1 MDHTTKA
8 ATLARLA
15 AENPAALSPSGWQ
28 SVKAGA
34 GPWPPAS
41 ASPGGSD
48 APNGFD
54 SAMVLSH
61 PSGLIVH
68 GPGASEVIRQARGE
82 IYNSAVYAVLRS
94 KTEAYTE
101 PPLRVW
107 RGPYGDIAS
116 SDIMPDH
123 PANAIIQ
130 RSASEWVPTLQ
141 FRQALRWGLDTW
153 GDYYAVKIR
162 AGGGSVLEN
171 VTGPVIGLWG
181 VAGDVMQPTRRKGAA
196 APITHYLWDIGTAHP
211 VEVPLENVMHWRNG
225 SDPRNPLMGMGPLRL
240 IMREIMTDSE
250 ADAFVHFFL
259 KNSGVPGLVFSPAGT
274 IPFAP
279 STVEG
284 IKESVRARTS
294 GGNRGDVFVLS
305 QPGQVSQYQFD
316 PGAMDLGPVWRHT
329 ESRIAAVL
337 GWPAFL
343 AGLQVGQELKYSN
356 ASEAREYATETTL
369 MSHWA
374 QDGQVWDKGL
384 RDAFRLRPDEY
395 IAHDWT
401 VVRALQQDMQQKWTR
416 EKEQIELGALGL
428 GEWRASQGWGPL
440 PEDDPGLLV
449 GDKANIVSLIKS
461 VGMGEIAPDAARAV
475 LVSAFR
481 LSDAQALAMVPNT
494 AAPKPTPA
502 SASGKGLGGD
512 PETKAADKSVKVS
525 EDDID
530 DAISAWDR
538 WATENAP
545 AYVGMLD

>member
-1 MDHTTKA
+1 MDSTTKA

-15 AENPAALSPSGWQ
+15 SENPGALSPSGWQ
-28 SVKAGA
+28 SLKSGV
-34 GPWPPAS
+34 GPWPPAT
-41 ASPGGSD
+41 ASPGGAD

-61 PSGLIVH
+61 PSGLLVH
-68 GPGASEVIRQARGE
+68 GPGASEAIRQARGD

-101 PPLRVW
+101 PPLRLW
-107 RGPYGDIAS
+107 RGPYGDISAS
-116 SDIMPDH
+116 EIVADH
-123 PANAIIQ
+123 PVNAIIQ
-130 RSASEWVPTLQ
+130 RSASEWMPTLQ

-162 AGGGSVLEN
+162 AGGGSVLDN
-171 VTGPVIGLWG
+171 ATGPLVGLWG
-181 VAGDVMQPTRRKGAA
+181 VAGDVMQPARHKGAS

-225 SDPRNPLMGMGPLRL
+225 SDPRNPLVGMGPLRL
-240 IMREIMTDSE
+240 IMREIMTDTE

-259 KNSGVPGLVFSPAGT
+259 KNSGVPGLVFSPASGV
-274 IPFAP
+274 PFAP

-284 IKESVRARTS
+284 IKESVRARTG

-316 PGAMDLGPVWRHT
+316 PSAMDLGPVWRHT

-343 AGLQVGQELKYSN
+343 AGLQVGTELKYSN
-356 ASEAREYATETTL
+356 AGEAREYATETTL
-369 MSHWA
+369 MAHWA

-384 RDAFRLRPDEY
+384 RDAYRLKPDEY

-401 VVRALQQDMQQKWTR
+401 VVRALQPDMQAKWAR
-416 EKEQIELGALGL
+416 EREQLQLGALGI
-428 GEWRASQGWGPL
+428 GEWRTAQGWGPL

-449 GDKANIVSLIKS
+449 GDKANIVALAQA
-461 VGMGEIAPDAARAV
+461 VGRGEVAPQSARAV

-481 LSDAQALAMVPNT
+481 LSEAQAAAIVPDS
-494 AAPKPTPA
+494 AAPAPA
-502 SASGKGLGGD
+502 PATASGKAPD
-512 PETKAADKSVKVS
+512 AAAETKAAVPAVKVT

-530 DAISAWDR
+530 AAVSAWDR
-538 WATENAP
+538 WAADNAP
-545 AYVGMLD
+545 DYVGILG